1 MVRHLVINWHSP
13 EECTEIMQENKIVC
27 EGDMQVKA
35 SVVYQYKGAL
45 WKGAIDTIWGILTF
59 SLIFISECF
68 VISSRN

>member
-1 MVRHLVINWHSP
+1 MNFKRNNMVRHLVINWYSP

-45 WKGAIDTIWGILTF
+45 WKETIDTIWGILTF
-59 SLIFISECF
+59 NL
-68 VISSRN
+68 V